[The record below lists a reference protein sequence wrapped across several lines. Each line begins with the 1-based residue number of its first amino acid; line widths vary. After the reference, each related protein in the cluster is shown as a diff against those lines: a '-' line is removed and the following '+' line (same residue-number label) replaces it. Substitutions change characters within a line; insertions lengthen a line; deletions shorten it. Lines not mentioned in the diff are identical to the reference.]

1 VDRLVPGTVL
11 AFAGG
16 IAAARC
22 LPPAAA
28 GAILL
33 GLALGTFAAYRIPVL
48 RRRFPLPF
56 GTRATPALLVLAA
69 LLGVARAGVDGLPP
83 GPRDLDRLLPRDP
96 LPVVVEGIAATAPGR
111 ISRPAPGGRE
121 EPVVVHAFGME
132 VDTLLGPG
140 GPVGAEGR
148 VEVFVEGAPPPLL
161 PGDRLRVA
169 GIARSSQG
177 ERNPGG
183 PDRAASARDRGE
195 ERTLDAPGPG
205 AIEVLAPGGPSPA
218 RAAALLQ
225 GALLRAVGAAYGGE
239 GRALYEA
246 LLAGRKE
253 DLDPEVS
260 RDFRRTGTYHILVVS
275 GIHVAFAAA
284 AAAWLLGRAGAGI
297 RAQAAGTI
305 LAAATYA
312 AASGFGV
319 PSRRALVAVALVA
332 LGPMLRRRSDP
343 LHSLFVAA
351 GLILAVRPEVLEEAG
366 FQLSFG
372 AVLGI
377 LRFARPIGDLLF
389 ARRRFL
395 MRFPIPAAD
404 RSLRRRLGDFIERAL
419 PTALAAW
426 AATAPL
432 LAYHFGTVSP
442 VTPLA
447 NLVVVPAAT
456 AALAM
461 GAVLLPVG
469 LVLPGV
475 SAPLGDGAA
484 AVLAA
489 AVRFFAGLPGA
500 WIAVPPPPAWILGAD
515 AAVLALAAVRPTGMR
530 LLGMALGMAALVV
543 GPLAFPPR
551 PPVPSVLALDTGH
564 GLSVLCDSGRTR
576 VLYDAGGRGPR
587 VGEDVI
593 LPALRARG
601 AGALEAL
608 VISHEDVDHLSAVRE
623 VLENVP
629 VGVLVVGEGFG
640 VAPPAKEILAAA
652 DRAGVP
658 VRRSAAGDVLSWPGL
673 RMEVLHPPRG
683 LSPRPSDNDG
693 SLAVRVSMEG
703 LAALMT
709 GDLETRGVQALL
721 LAGADLRADV
731 LVLPHHGSPLVEGV
745 PALAAACRASY
756 LVSSAGS
763 GTVRVDRVASP
774 FAPRFLCTAE
784 EGAVLVTAR

>member
-1 VDRLVPGTVL
+1 MPGTVL

-22 LPPAAA
+22 LPPAAT

-33 GLALGTFAAYRIPVL
+33 GTALGTFAACRIPAL

-56 GTRATPALLVLAA
+56 ESRASPVLLVLAA
-69 LLGVARAGVDGLPP
+69 LLGAARAGVDALPP

-96 LPVVVEGIAATAPGR
+96 LPVVVEGTAATAPVR
-111 ISRPAPGGRE
+111 ISRPSTDGRE
-121 EPVVVHAFGME
+121 EAAVVHGLAMDVE
-132 VDTLLGPG
+132 DVLGPG
-140 GPVGAEGR
+140 GPVPAEGL
-148 VEVFVEGAPPPLL
+148 VEVFVEGTPPPLL

-169 GIARSSQG
+169 GIARSSQAA
-177 ERNPGG
+177 RNPGG
-183 PDRAASARDRGE
+183 PDRAAAARDRGE
-195 ERTLDAPGPG
+195 ARTLDAPGPG
-205 AIEVLAPGGPSPA
+205 AIEVLTVGGPSPA
-218 RAAALLQ
+218 RAAALLH
-225 GALLRAVGAAYGGE
+225 GALLRAVGTAYGGQ

-246 LLAGRKE
+246 LLAGAKD

-284 AAAWLLGRAGAGI
+284 AAAWLLGRAGAGM

-305 LAAATYA
+305 LAAAAYA

-319 PSRRALVAVALVA
+319 PSRRALVAVAVVS

-351 GLILAVRPEVLEEAG
+351 GIVLAVRPEVLEEAG

-395 MRFPIPAAD
+395 RKFPIPAAD
-404 RSLRRRLGDFIERAL
+404 RSIRRRLGDIVEGAL

-432 LAYHFGTVSP
+432 LAWHFGTVSP

-484 AVLAA
+484 AALAA

-500 WIAVPPPPAWILGAD
+500 WIAVPPPPAWILAAD
-515 AAVLALAAVRPTGMR
+515 GAVLALAAVRTTGLR
-530 LLGMALGMAALVV
+530 LLAMAAGMASLVV
-543 GPLAFPPR
+543 GPLALPPR
-551 PPVPSVLALDTGH
+551 PPAPSVLALDTGH
-564 GLSVLCDSGRTR
+564 GLSVLCDSGRSR

-587 VGEDVI
+587 VGEDVV

-601 AGALEAL
+601 AGALDAL
-608 VISHEDVDHLSAVRE
+608 VISHEDIDHLSAVRE

-640 VAPPAKEILAAA
+640 VAPPAREILASAG
-652 DRAGVP
+652 RAGVP
-658 VRRSAAGDVLSWPGL
+658 VRRSAAGDVMSWEGL
-673 RMEVLHPPRG
+673 RLEVLHPPRG
-683 LSPRPSDNDG
+683 LFPRPTDNDG
-693 SLAVRVSMEG
+693 CLAVRVSMDG
-703 LAALMT
+703 LAALLT
-709 GDLETRGVQALL
+709 GDLETRGLRTLL
-721 LAGADLRADV
+721 LAGTDLRADV

-745 PALAAACRASY
+745 PALAAASRASL

-763 GTVRVDRVASP
+763 GTVRVDRVPSP
-774 FAPRFLCTAE
+774 FAPRFLCTAG
-784 EGAVLVTAR
+784 EGAVLVTAREAR